1 MKREVILSVIML
13 VIGFILSSIC
23 QCGSKP
29 QPSEEVS
36 KGGKVV
42 NYQLD
47 SICYGSFDIELLSK
61 KEVKS
66 AVDKK
71 IASEIGMP
79 RSSVESKMGLTIA
92 TTDTV
97 KLKQEEESIY
107 IYKDR
112 WLDAKVNLYDST
124 MTYKARDSLSQYIER
139 IYKHK
144 FLFWKWGTKGY
155 RVHIIN
161 HNPNSKIE
169 YADYIR
175 VGE

>member
-97 KLKQEEESIY
+97 KLTQKEESIY

-124 MTYKARDSLSQYIER
+124 MTYRARDSLSQYIER

-175 VGE
+175 VSE

>member
-1 MKREVILSVIML
+1 MVLICFAISVTIQCDSEPQLSRAD
-13 VIGFILSSIC
+13 SS
-23 QCGSKP
+23 SD
-29 QPSEEVS
+29 
-36 KGGKVV
+36 KVL
-42 NYQLD
+42 NFQLD
-47 SICYGSFDIELLSK
+47 SFNYGSFEVEILSK
-61 KEVKS
+61 RDVKKP
-66 AVDKK
+66 VDKA
-71 IASEIGMP
+71 IASDIGMP
-79 RSSVESKMGLTIA
+79 RSSVESKMGLSIA

-97 KLKQEEESIY
+97 KLTQKAESIY

>member
-1 MKREVILSVIML
+1 MIRQIILSVIML
-13 VIGFILSSIC
+13 MIGFAVSTTIQCDSQPQLSKSDSN
-23 QCGSKP
+23 GD
-29 QPSEEVS
+29 
-36 KGGKVV
+36 KVIT
-42 NYQLD
+42 YQLD
-47 SICYGSFDIELLSK
+47 SFSYGSFEVEILSK
-61 KEVKS
+61 RDVKK
-66 AVDKK
+66 AVDKA
-71 IASEIGMP
+71 IASDIGMP
-79 RSSVESKMGLTIA
+79 RSSVESKMGLSIA

-97 KLKQEEESIY
+97 KLTQKEESIY

-124 MTYKARDSLSQYIER
+124 MTYRARDSLSQYIER

-155 RVHIIN
+155 KVHIIN

>member
-47 SICYGSFDIELLSK
+47 SICYSSFDVTDLGK
-61 KEVKS
+61 KVVKS

-97 KLKQEEESIY
+97 KLTQKTESIY

>member
-1 MKREVILSVIML
+1 MKRVIILSVIM
-13 VIGFILSSIC
+13 VFICFAISVTIQCDSEPQLSRADSN
-23 QCGSKP
+23 SD
-29 QPSEEVS
+29 
-36 KGGKVV
+36 KVL
-42 NYQLD
+42 NFQLD
-47 SICYGSFDIELLSK
+47 SFNYGSFEVEIFSK
-61 KEVKS
+61 RDVKK
-66 AVDKK
+66 AVDKA

-79 RSSVESKMGLTIA
+79 RSSVESKMGLSIA

-97 KLKQEEESIY
+97 KLTQKAESIY

>member
-1 MKREVILSVIML
+1 ML

-66 AVDKK
+66 AVDKT

-97 KLKQEEESIY
+97 KLTQKTESIY

-124 MTYKARDSLSQYIER
+124 MTYRARDSLSQYIER